1 MAPKLHQRLY
11 ADLYP
16 PLRLNAADWLIYAIL
31 LGGTIVG
38 AAVLLAVWTGL
49 EVARR
54 QRSPWVVLTALASTA
69 GLAGAIWLA
78 VSMRF

>member
-16 PLRLNAADWLIYAIL
+16 PLRLNAVDWLIYAIL

-38 AAVLLAVWTGL
+38 GAFLLAVWTGL

-54 QRSPWVVLTALASTA
+54 QRSPWAVLTALASTA
-69 GLAGAIWLA
+69 GLVGVIWLS
-78 VSMRF
+78 VSMLF